1 MQITNDI
8 FYTKINGI
16 SFVVEKWSTT
26 VCLHYRQLLLDD
38 NGTAEASEQVV
49 MFVIE
54 EGLKHLADASIWYTW
69 MVIFH
74 LFEGNFN
81 NSM

>member
-1 MQITNDI
+1 MI
-8 FYTKINGI
+8 FFYNHINGI
-16 SFVVEKWSTT
+16 SFVVDEWRT
-26 VCLHYRQLLLDD
+26 VYLHYRQLLLDD
-38 NGTAEASEQVV
+38 NGTAEASERVV

-54 EGLKHLADASIWYTW
+54 EGLKHLTDASRWYIW

-74 LFEGNFN
+74 FFEGNFN